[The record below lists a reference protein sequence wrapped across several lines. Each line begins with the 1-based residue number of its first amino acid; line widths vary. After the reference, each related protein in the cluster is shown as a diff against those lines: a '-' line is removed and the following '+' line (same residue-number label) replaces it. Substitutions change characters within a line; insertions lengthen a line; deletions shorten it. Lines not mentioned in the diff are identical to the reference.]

1 MRANVFRSCF
11 FARVAAATV
20 TLAALCAGAL
30 PAAADEPAQASV
42 ESLAR
47 SFLAKYHLKAAIVQ
61 VRSDGAVTQ
70 TYAFGESMTGVPAA
84 PAMHFRNGAMAFTYM
99 STLLL
104 VLVDQNKATLDD
116 KLSAYL
122 PNLPHADAIT
132 LRNLAN
138 MTSGYADYVYTPEL
152 IDGTNA
158 NPFRHWTSD
167 ELIKIGISKPM
178 MFAPGTNWGYSHTN
192 YVILGR
198 VLEKITGMPLADAM
212 QKYVFDPLGMKQT
225 QAWPTPFVPQPVL
238 HAYSSE
244 RRETLGIKPAVPFYE
259 ESTFWDP
266 SWTTAEGAVETTDI
280 SDMASSWEAIGTGK
294 LLSKASSDAQLG
306 PHLIG
311 FGHAD
316 PKCPGVCRKM
326 TQAMNYGLGVVNL
339 GPWIVQT
346 KAFAGCSGT
355 VGYLPAKKLTVAVVV
370 TYAPAAYDAKGNS
383 KDASVPTF
391 AALVDALAPGT
402 LVVPR

>member
-1 MRANVFRSCF
+1 MRANIFRSCF

-20 TLAALCAGAL
+20 TLAALCVGAL
-30 PAAADEPAQASV
+30 PAAADGAAQASV
-42 ESLAR
+42 EGLAR

-198 VLEKITGMPLADAM
+198 VLEKIRRHAASRRHAEVRLRPAGNEADAGVADAVRPGARAARLFVRAPRTARH
-212 QKYVFDPLGMKQT
+212 QIGRAVLRGVDLLGSI
-225 QAWPTPFVPQPVL
+225 VDDGGGRGRDDRYL
-238 HAYSSE
+238 RH
-244 RRETLGIKPAVPFYE
+244 
-259 ESTFWDP
+259 
-266 SWTTAEGAVETTDI
+266 
-280 SDMASSWEAIGTGK
+280 
-294 LLSKASSDAQLG
+294 
-306 PHLIG
+306 
-311 FGHAD
+311 
-316 PKCPGVCRKM
+316 
-326 TQAMNYGLGVVNL
+326 GVV
-339 GPWIVQT
+339 
-346 KAFAGCSGT
+346 
-355 VGYLPAKKLTVAVVV
+355 VGSDRY
-370 TYAPAAYDAKGNS
+370 G
-383 KDASVPTF
+383 
-391 AALVDALAPGT
+391 
-402 LVVPR
+402 